1 MTRLWLLLAFCLA
14 ACTNLSGEP
23 EIVATL
29 PPQTAESSWMPDTAN
44 GARIFAERCTD
55 CHGETGD
62 GRGDLVQSGSVPAP
76 LDLTDRDKVSRKS
89 PLGFYDIITEGNL
102 DKLMP
107 PWRDALSEAE
117 RWDVA
122 LYSYTLGYDEAL
134 LTEGERL
141 WRQHCADCDAPA
153 QLPPVYSDAEYGAQL
168 DMGES
173 LAGGERAA
181 IAAYLRMRSLQTP
194 TVTIR
199 GVLQNGTAG
208 GSLPA
213 AASVQLQYGNAERG
227 YLSADS
233 AVEAQGRF
241 GFQDIPRRQDFVY
254 MLGAAYEGRLF
265 SLRLPPDGLADE
277 HTLEIYEAAH
287 DPRVITV
294 ARIDMAVDA
303 VRLNDLGAGLAVEQ
317 LIGYRN
323 ESDRIYTSGRG
334 FEDGREA
341 SLLLQLPQGARL
353 MSGTDGGRFVVI
365 EDMAD
370 LPDSL
375 IDTLPV
381 PPGDAHEIRLRYFLP
396 FAGALD
402 FAQAYNNLLDAEVGV
417 SLPRALQLDGALRL
431 ADEDGDFR
439 HYVGALRMEAQPA
452 LRFSLQGD
460 PFATSSDD
468 SAVITSE
475 SLTPMLLGAALALS
489 AALGAGLYWRR
500 RSTDGDE
507 IEQVAQALAQL
518 EVEHDQGRINHDLY
532 HHRRRE
538 LQARLDALRDEDA

>member
-1 MTRLWLLLAFCLA
+1 MTRLWLLLALCLA

-29 PPQTAESSWMPDTAN
+29 PPQTADSSWRPDTAN

-76 LDLTDRDKVSRKS
+76 LDLTDRDKVSSKS

-134 LTEGERL
+134 LAEGERL
-141 WRQHCADCDAPA
+141 WNRHCADCDAPA
-153 QLPPVYSDAEYGAQL
+153 QIPPVYSDTEYGAQL
-168 DMGES
+168 ALGES

-181 IAAYLRMRSLQTP
+181 IAAFLRMRSLQTP

-208 GSLPA
+208 GALPDNA
-213 AASVQLQYGNAERG
+213 IVQLQYGNAERG

-233 AVEAQGRF
+233 AVDAAGRF
-241 GFQDIPRRQDFVY
+241 RFEDIPRRQDFVY
-254 MLGAAYEGRLF
+254 MLGAAHEGRLF
-265 SLRLPPDGLADE
+265 SLRLSEDGLADE
-277 HTLEIYEAAH
+277 QVLQIYEAAH

-294 ARIDMAVDA
+294 ARIDMRVDA
-303 VRLNDLGAGLAVEQ
+303 ARLNDLGAGLVVEQ
-317 LIGYRN
+317 VIGYSN

-353 MSGTDGGRFVVI
+353 MSGDGGRYVVI

-381 PPGDAHEIRLRYFLP
+381 PPGDGHEIRLRYFLP

-402 FAQAYNNLLDAEVGV
+402 FSQAFNNLLDAKVTIR
-417 SLPRALQLDGALRL
+417 LPRALQLDGALPL
-431 ADEDGDFR
+431 VEESGDYR
-439 HYVGALRMEAQPA
+439 QYAGALAMESQPA
-452 LRFSLQGD
+452 LHFVISGD

-468 SAVITSE
+468 GAVITSE
-475 SLTPMLLGAALALS
+475 ALLPMLLGAALALGLAL
-489 AALGAGLYWRR
+489 AAGQYWRR
-500 RSTDGDE
+500 RSADDSE
-507 IEQVAQALAQL
+507 IDQVAKALAQL
-518 EVEHDQGRINHDLY
+518 EREHDQGRINHDLY

-538 LQARLDALRDEDA
+538 LQARLDALRDDDA